1 MQQCHHCTHGISY
14 IGNGNSQFVYE
25 ICVNVIIN
33 QCWLSN
39 MKDVTS
45 ADLDA
50 EIRATIN
57 CHSLSACIV
66 VNAIIGASL
75 TEPTQKGSWCDH
87 G

>member
-1 MQQCHHCTHGISY
+1 M
-14 IGNGNSQFVYE
+14 YE

-45 ADLDA
+45 ANLDV

>member
-1 MQQCHHCTHGISY
+1 
-14 IGNGNSQFVYE
+14 
-25 ICVNVIIN
+25 
-33 QCWLSN
+33 

-45 ADLDA
+45 ANLDV